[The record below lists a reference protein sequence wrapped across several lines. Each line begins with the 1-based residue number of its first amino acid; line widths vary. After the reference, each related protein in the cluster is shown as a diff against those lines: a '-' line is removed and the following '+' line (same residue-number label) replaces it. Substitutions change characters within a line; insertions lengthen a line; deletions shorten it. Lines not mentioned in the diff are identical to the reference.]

1 MLFVCTHYLKVFQ
14 VKCLLCLKDLFI
26 CNDDILQMETLII
39 YSDFTTLQEIVK
51 IHILE
56 TKRKT
61 SNMTISVYN

>member
-1 MLFVCTHYLKVFQ
+1 
-14 VKCLLCLKDLFI
+14 
-26 CNDDILQMETLII
+26 METLII

-51 IHILE
+51 IYILE

>member
-1 MLFVCTHYLKVFQ
+1 
-14 VKCLLCLKDLFI
+14 
-26 CNDDILQMETLII
+26 METLII